1 MILNEMI
8 MHGAIAIQGGEN
20 PKLIEGKLSV
30 FVGHGKKH
38 AAEGAKA
45 KAAA

>member
-1 MILNEMI
+1 MI
-8 MHGAIAIQGGEN
+8 MHGAIAIQQGEN

-30 FVGHGKKH
+30 FVHGHGKKH
-38 AAEGAKA
+38 APAAAK

>member
-1 MILNEMI
+1 
-8 MHGAIAIQGGEN
+8 MHGAIAIQQGEN

-38 AAEGAKA
+38 AAAGEKA

>member
-1 MILNEMI
+1 MILREMI
-8 MHGAIAIQGGEN
+8 MHGAISIQQGEN

-30 FVGHGKKH
+30 FVHDHGKKQG
-38 AAEGAKA
+38 AAKA